1 MKKSRDRFSIFNVAE
16 SREVSGE
23 DAESGHI
30 PEEAENAE
38 ISDLQAEVTEYTEEP
53 GKVESGEISGENP
66 ESGQKPKEFKV
77 FYGEPDEASDLQSE
91 VTEHIEEHDRA
102 DNQANNLSILDGI
115 KSGAVSI
122 EDAESELA
130 NMLEK
135 ARTAETSDL
144 QPEVTGHTEELDK
157 TDNQANNLS
166 ILDRIKSGA
175 VSIEDA
181 ESELA
186 NMLEKAKTAETSD
199 LQPEV
204 TEHTEELDKTEWDKV
219 ENGEISDENA
229 EQGQI
234 LEEAETSDL
243 QPEVTEHTE
252 ELKEAELDVIESE
265 EIPGED
271 AEPEQAETPDVPSEV
286 TEHIEEWRRTE
297 ILTKRERGLELA
309 EKIQDWNPQIMRA
322 LSGSKEWPWPD
333 KSWQWMWQNFSYPI
347 YISHSIDVAEETE
360 LKIVLYE
367 GDLFISGWGEPAL
380 KIEGA
385 AFDVRTGQDENVIR
399 LAGST
404 GQLHIWVPNNIKQVT
419 AISEPG
425 DIRLKNISADVD
437 VHCQSGDLTCQRLK
451 GNIKVRVNG
460 GDLRLMGIEGA
471 IDVDIIRGRSDVRDI
486 SSTDVSLK
494 STEGDIWLSLDSV
507 SSGQF
512 RCESTKGDINLLN
525 NGELSCE
532 LLVEVTDG
540 GQICPAMLP
549 WQRLL
554 GRSEHKLHGILMD
567 GGASISL
574 ASHGGRIF
582 IQEPWI
588 M

>member
-1 MKKSRDRFSIFNVAE
+1 MKKSRDRFSTFNEAE

-38 ISDLQAEVTEYTEEP
+38 TSDLQPEVTEYTEEP
-53 GKVESGEISGENP
+53 GKVESGEIPGENA

-77 FYGEPDEASDLQSE
+77 FYGEPAEASDLQPE
-91 VTEHIEEHDRA
+91 VTEHTEEHDRT

-135 ARTAETSDL
+135 A
-144 QPEVTGHTEELDK
+144 
-157 TDNQANNLS
+157 
-166 ILDRIKSGA
+166 
-175 VSIEDA
+175 
-181 ESELA
+181 
-186 NMLEKAKTAETSD
+186 KTAETSA

-234 LEEAETSDL
+234 LEEADTSDQ

-271 AEPEQAETPDVPSEV
+271 AEPEQILEEAETPDAPSEV
-286 TEHIEEWRRTE
+286 TEHIEERRKTE
-297 ILTKRERGLELA
+297 TPTKRERRLELA
-309 EKIQDWNPQIMRA
+309 EKIQDWNPQMMGA
-322 LSGSKEWPWPD
+322 LSGLKEWPWPD

-367 GDLFISGWGEPAL
+367 GDLFISGWSEPTL

-404 GQLHIWVPNNIKQVT
+404 GQLHIWVPSNIKQVA

-425 DIRLKNISADVD
+425 DVRLKNISADVD

-460 GDLRLMGIEGA
+460 GDLRLMGIEGT

>member
-1 MKKSRDRFSIFNVAE
+1 MKNSNNRFSTFNEAE
-16 SREVSGE
+16 SRKVSGE

-30 PEEAENAE
+30 PEEAETAE
-38 ISDLQAEVTEYTEEP
+38 TSDLQPEVTEYTEEP
-53 GKVESGEISGENP
+53 GKVESGEISGENA
-66 ESGQKPKEFKV
+66 ESGQKPREFKI
-77 FYGEPDEASDLQSE
+77 FYGETAEASDLQPE
-91 VTEHIEEHDRA
+91 VTEHIEE
-102 DNQANNLSILDGI
+102 LDG
-115 KSGAVSI
+115 
-122 EDAESELA
+122 
-130 NMLEK
+130 
-135 ARTAETSDL
+135 
-144 QPEVTGHTEELDK
+144 

-186 NMLEKAKTAETSD
+186 NMLEEAETAETSD
-199 LQPEV
+199 PQPDVTEHIEEPDKTDNPANNLSILGKVESGEVSIEDAESELANMLEKAETAETSDPQPEV
-204 TEHTEELDKTEWDKV
+204 TEHTEEL
-219 ENGEISDENA
+219 GE
-229 EQGQI
+229 
-234 LEEAETSDL
+234 T
-243 QPEVTEHTE
+243 
-252 ELKEAELDVIESE
+252 ELDVIESE

-271 AEPEQAETPDVPSEV
+271 AEQGQILEEAETPDAPSEV
-286 TEHIEEWRRTE
+286 TERVEEWRRTE
-297 ILTKRERGLELA
+297 IPTKRERRLELA
-309 EKIQDWNPQIMRA
+309 ERIQDWNPQMMRA

-367 GDLFISGWGEPAL
+367 GDLFISGWSEPAL
-380 KIEGA
+380 KIDGA

-399 LAGST
+399 IAIST
-404 GQLHIWVPNNIKQVT
+404 GPLHIWVPSNIKQVV
-419 AISEPG
+419 AMSEPG

-471 IDVDIIRGRSDVRDI
+471 IDVDITRGRSDVRDI

-507 SSGQF
+507 NSGQF

-567 GGASISL
+567 GGASINL